1 MTRTDTRAHDRAIS
15 AAQSLGPAFAELA
28 KSAQRDPAVFCQFVL
43 RNEEDGSPI
52 RLAPVHEEWHDILST
67 HDRVVLWS
75 ATELGKSSEI
85 SIGRVLWEIGRN
97 PNIRILVLSSA
108 AGGARKIVRALKNYI
123 ERSVEF
129 RMVFPLIVPD
139 KSDTTGL
146 WTNEAF
152 IVKRSSMSKDPTV
165 QASGF
170 GGNILGG
177 RYDLIIVDDYLTAE
191 NTYSDHLRDKFYSWL
206 KSTVE
211 GRRTRRARLWFV
223 GNAWHLDDA
232 MHRYAGEPQTF
243 SKKFPV
249 RDAAGKLAWEEVW
262 PHDRIDKEIQ
272 NRGPVEAPRSMFCDP
287 VADADRRFK
296 EAYIK
301 LALTNGDGIE
311 LAYSLAAVP
320 PGWRTV
326 TGVDVAVSKKMK
338 SDRSAI
344 ATIAVSERDGT
355 RVLLDLESGKWDGPE
370 LVDRIIDANRRFNS
384 LVLVESNACFVP
396 GSMVLTRDRGYVPI
410 EQIRVGDLTWTH
422 RARWRRVTEILVG
435 NARRISPIRA
445 SGSVTVRATPNH
457 WFYLRE
463 AGRTPGRGGGHYVP
477 VGEPTWISGGFAER
491 RAYAAVAA
499 PRWTACAPE
508 IEIPATG
515 RIGKNKRWGGQR
527 GSDART
533 LVVDHEMAML
543 LGLYMAEGH
552 TTPGQ
557 VILTLSRKEMY
568 LGKWAAAVFERMDP
582 SRRAAVVK
590 RGSILNVRMCSS
602 ALARALKLG
611 VGPDKCLPMAW
622 LGWPLDLRLAMV
634 RGWLLGDGCHRINNR
649 KLTSAASTL
658 SGSTVS
664 RNWAM
669 WVRATLFEA
678 GMRPTL
684 KAVKAKIGRIDGR
697 AIHGKR
703 AWEIM
708 IGPTDVEA
716 LIGAGTNIEWKRWG
730 EFVDG
735 RHQRPHSTM
744 HHMED
749 GHVWAYLREG
759 PGVYEGYEGDVY
771 NLTVAEDHS
780 FTVDDYIVHNAQ
792 KLVKQFVNDKSAV
805 PVRAFYTGKNK
816 YDPAFGVESLA
827 IEFSQGKWVLPNR
840 GGEKRGVLA
849 TMHTEVRGLVNEML
863 RYDPR
868 SHTGDRL
875 MALWLAREGARFA
888 TSGTGFQK
896 RKRRT

>member
-1 MTRTDTRAHDRAIS
+1 MTRTDTRAHDRAIA

-152 IVKRSSMSKDPTV
+152 IVKRASMSKDPTV

-232 MHRYAGEPQTF
+232 MHRYAGEPQTY

-326 TGVDVAVSKKMK
+326 TGVDVAVSKKMR

-344 ATIAVSERDGT
+344 ATIAASERDGT

-384 LVLVESNACFVP
+384 LVLVESNA
-396 GSMVLTRDRGYVPI
+396 S
-410 EQIRVGDLTWTH
+410 
-422 RARWRRVTEILVG
+422 
-435 NARRISPIRA
+435 
-445 SGSVTVRATPNH
+445 
-457 WFYLRE
+457 
-463 AGRTPGRGGGHYVP
+463 
-477 VGEPTWISGGFAER
+477 
-491 RAYAAVAA
+491 
-499 PRWTACAPE
+499 
-508 IEIPATG
+508 
-515 RIGKNKRWGGQR
+515 QR
-527 GSDART
+527 
-533 LVVDHEMAML
+533 
-543 LGLYMAEGH
+543 
-552 TTPGQ
+552 
-557 VILTLSRKEMY
+557 
-568 LGKWAAAVFERMDP
+568 
-582 SRRAAVVK
+582 
-590 RGSILNVRMCSS
+590 
-602 ALARALKLG
+602 
-611 VGPDKCLPMAW
+611 
-622 LGWPLDLRLAMV
+622 
-634 RGWLLGDGCHRINNR
+634 
-649 KLTSAASTL
+649 
-658 SGSTVS
+658 
-664 RNWAM
+664 
-669 WVRATLFEA
+669 
-678 GMRPTL
+678 
-684 KAVKAKIGRIDGR
+684 
-697 AIHGKR
+697 
-703 AWEIM
+703 
-708 IGPTDVEA
+708 
-716 LIGAGTNIEWKRWG
+716 
-730 EFVDG
+730 
-735 RHQRPHSTM
+735 
-744 HHMED
+744 
-749 GHVWAYLREG
+749 
-759 PGVYEGYEGDVY
+759 
-771 NLTVAEDHS
+771 
-780 FTVDDYIVHNAQ
+780 
-792 KLVKQFVNDKSAV
+792 LVKQFVNDKSAV

-875 MALWLAREGARFA
+875 IAVWLAREGARFA